1 MRLGTPLKEL
11 TSAHEP
17 LPRSL
22 FQTVCVLQSQFSAS
36 SVISS
41 KSLLFSSTFIAVN
54 SILLCPFCLQNFGCS
69 GRNWRVRKTGPNYKK
84 VKLFAQGHL
93 AMPWQ
98 SSASPDPWMR
108 LNPFGECTEST
119 LNLLFHNIHHT
130 LVATLLQTRTAH
142 AVPTS
147 ALCPYLYLAHTWYK
161 KILIAFI

>member
-1 MRLGTPLKEL
+1 M
-11 TSAHEP
+11 SAHEP

-22 FQTVCVLQSQFSAS
+22 FQTVWLLQSQFSAS

-41 KSLLFSSTFIAVN
+41 QSLLFSSTFIAVN
-54 SILLCPFCLQNFGCS
+54 SILLCPFCLQSFGCS

-108 LNPFGECTEST
+108 LNPFCERTEST
-119 LNLLFHNIHHT
+119 LNLLFHNIHHI
-130 LVATLLQTRTAH
+130 LVATKAAFTTLLQTRTAN
-142 AVPTS
+142 AVPMS
-147 ALCPYLYLAHTWYK
+147 ALCCSLYLAHTWYK
-161 KILIAFI
+161 TKF